1 MTSDNLASRA
11 TPAQGF
17 WSFLFERLAY
27 GVGTLAFLLAPLLI
41 PGTSFTEAVVE
52 SVGVA
57 LVGTPV
63 LLGIYTIYGAIHKQK
78 PSRRARALPAR

>member
-1 MTSDNLASRA
+1 MTPDNLASRT
-11 TPAQGF
+11 TPPQGF

-27 GVGTLAFLLAPLLI
+27 GVGTLGFLLAPLLI

-63 LLGIYTIYGAIHKQK
+63 LLGIYAIYRAMHKQK
-78 PSRRARALPAR
+78 PSRSTRALQAH